1 MVGDFLSFHPNVFV
15 HLSVAKNYTMIDVAA
30 TIGGLAAQQFALYSD
45 SWAIWTYLLLSQW
58 RSSPIQTAGHELI
71 SPIVLT
77 ALVWIPSELQTTE
90 YNLGIFWCNN

>member
-1 MVGDFLSFHPNVFV
+1 
-15 HLSVAKNYTMIDVAA
+15 MIDVAA

-90 YNLGIFWCNN
+90 YNLAIFGAIIRNKSMGPLLSNVKIFLHLEM